1 MINIKRWI
9 GLGLALYLFLGI
21 GGFISLVLPQRVAI
35 QKLKEERRNIEPAY
49 LQIKSSPKIIEAF
62 QKELKVASKI
72 IEEAEWLASS
82 SNPTGILFLNLNQV
96 ALKKR
101 VKILSLEEIS
111 KKKYGEGKES
121 LSWKLAV
128 EGSYYQLLSFIDR
141 MERSPNYLK
150 IEEITISPGKE
161 DNLCRMVLT
170 LSGLGGVK

>member
-1 MINIKRWI
+1 MINIKRWVS
-9 GLGLALYLFLGI
+9 LGLVLYLFLGT
-21 GGFISLVLPQRVAI
+21 GGFIFLVLPQRVTI
-35 QKLKEERRNIEPAY
+35 QKLEEEKKI
-49 LQIKSSPKIIEAF
+49 LSLSISSPKIIEEF
-62 QKELKVASKI
+62 QKELNVASKI
-72 IEEAEWLASS
+72 IEEAEWLARS
-82 SNPTGILFLNLNQV
+82 SNPTGILFLNLSQA
-96 ALKKR
+96 ALKKQ

-111 KKKYGEGKES
+111 KKKYEEGKES